1 MCREGP
7 LTWWNE
13 RVIALVC
20 PGQGSQKPG
29 FLTEWLA
36 VPGVPE
42 HLAQLSDAAGLDLA
56 HYGTEADE
64 DTIKDTAV
72 AQPLIVAA
80 GLLAG
85 RLIAPQ
91 LEGRSDVVLAG
102 HSVGEITAAALAG
115 VLTEAEAMRFV
126 RVRATEMAAAAAA
139 TGLLEGTP
147 VSLGFVDMVMTA
159 LCAGVRT
166 HSTNAACSTVAAQP
180 SATATSGTKNAEIS
194 ATIDRTDR
202 TVAG

>member
-1 MCREGP
+1 M
-7 LTWWNE
+7 
-13 RVIALVC
+13 IALVC

-42 HLAQLSDAAGLDLA
+42 HLGQLSDAAGLDLA

-85 RLIAPQ
+85 RLIVPRAA
-91 LEGRSDVVLAG
+91 GRS
-102 HSVGEITAAALAG
+102 
-115 VLTEAEAMRFV
+115 
-126 RVRATEMAAAAAA
+126 
-139 TGLLEGTP
+139 
-147 VSLGFVDMVMTA
+147 
-159 LCAGVRT
+159 
-166 HSTNAACSTVAAQP
+166 
-180 SATATSGTKNAEIS
+180 
-194 ATIDRTDR
+194 
-202 TVAG
+202 